1 MAHTIDDDESKVL
14 VGIKMHVEGE
24 MKEKLLETFLQ
35 IRQKD
40 FGNTLKGNISISLF
54 VDSSYEEN
62 TKYFQRNQK
71 HTKPRSLTLGEV
83 SHEIHHLKKEIIEL
97 KTKVSQTNKGK
108 WQEPTENHNVEIFED
123 M

>member
-14 VGIKMHVEGE
+14 ANIRMLAEGE

-35 IRQKD
+35 IKHRD
-40 FGNTLKGNISISLF
+40 LGNTSTGNIQKSLF
-54 VDSSYEEN
+54 VDASYQKN
-62 TKYFQRNQK
+62 VQYYQGNQQ

-83 SHEIHHLKKEIIEL
+83 SHEIHLLKKEIVEL
-97 KTKVSQTNKGK
+97 KEKISQIEKGK
-108 WQEPTENHNVEIFED
+108 WQELAEDPNVNIFED